1 MAESQYLQLLAV
13 MCKPVSAINILQN
26 IQGKAPDEL
35 VLFNLA
41 VQHGVTALVTQA
53 PSIVETDRFNMFH
66 QKTNAFNKHK
76 IIATHSFDSGAL
88 TLLKTL
94 VAQKIPFVVLKG
106 FALARTA
113 YPKPSMRTKAD
124 IDLLIAEQDVAQV
137 KQIFSQ
143 QGYFNPRGWEPKTI
157 INQFSQRKIL
167 SENLNVDFDVHIKI
181 SNNKRLENILSL
193 EQLLEHSLTHKETG
207 GQLVGFVH
215 AMLHA
220 IFHLM
225 NHRHHGDLIKL
236 IWYYDIY
243 LLSEKLDEHEIKY
256 FLQLINTSGLA
267 KVTIKALEL
276 TTEYFDSTAI
286 HHIIAVLDPATA
298 TAEFDSLMHIND
310 KSTLLLESFTNHSS
324 LKQKWLLIKET
335 AFPPPAEIY
344 AKYGRETK
352 QPLMLLYIR
361 RIWGGVI
368 KHFK

>member
-1 MAESQYLQLLAV
+1 
-13 MCKPVSAINILQN
+13 
-26 IQGKAPDEL
+26 
-35 VLFNLA
+35 
-41 VQHGVTALVTQA
+41 
-53 PSIVETDRFNMFH
+53 
-66 QKTNAFNKHK
+66 
-76 IIATHSFDSGAL
+76 
-88 TLLKTL
+88 
-94 VAQKIPFVVLKG
+94 
-106 FALARTA
+106 
-113 YPKPSMRTKAD
+113 MRTKAD

-167 SENLNVDFDVHIKI
+167 SENLNVDFDIHVKI

-243 LLSEKLDEHEIKY
+243 LLSKKLDEEEKND
-256 FLQLINTSGLA
+256 FLKLVNASGLA
-267 KVTIKALEL
+267 KVAIKALEL
-276 TTEYFDSTAI
+276 TTEYFDTPYI
-286 HHIIAVLDPATA
+286 DNLIAALDPATA
-298 TAEFDSLMHIND
+298 TAEFDSLMYIND
-310 KSTLLLESFTNHSS
+310 KNTLLRESFTNHSS

-344 AKYGRETK
+344 AKYDRETK
-352 QPLMLLYIR
+352 QPILVLYVR
-361 RIWGGVI
+361 RILGGVI

>member
-1 MAESQYLQLLAV
+1 MAEFEYLKLLAA
-13 MCKPVSAINILQN
+13 MCKSETDVDMFQN
-26 IQGKAPDEL
+26 KNDKDLDEL
-35 VLFNLA
+35 VMFNLA
-41 VQHGVTALVTQA
+41 VQHGVTALVSQHS
-53 PSIVETDRFNMFH
+53 PIGVTDRLNFFYL
-66 QKTNAFNKHK
+66 KLERFNKHRQ
-76 IIATHSFDSGAL
+76 IALSFLDNEVIKAL
-88 TLLKTL
+88 SMLTEQN
-94 VAQKIPFVVLKG
+94 VVFVVLKG
-106 FALARTA
+106 FALARTI

-157 INQFSQRKIL
+157 INQFSQRKVL
-167 SENLNVDFDVHIKI
+167 SENLNVDFDIHVKI

-243 LLSEKLDEHEIKY
+243 LLSEKLDEYETKY